1 MYFLQNIRIICA
13 HHESDIKRR
22 RSILSI
28 SIIADHKCNVST
40 SLLSH
45 CMSSDKMRRTV
56 FFCERKK
63 KAVHAKLPVPGTDS
77 WLDEKRFSFVIAKS
91 IFQIPSLSF
100 ICIYIQWWIFQWAEL
115 LPFLLTHFDYMRLL
129 CARCHIYRQYA
140 VELEKLAA
148 MSKNTNYPIR
158 LFAIMLFIL
167 IRGAFIWI
175 WIRMCGLG
183 WVGIINMSYR
193 FKESQS
199 NSSKLSQIHISS
211 FVAV

>member
-1 MYFLQNIRIICA
+1 MG
-13 HHESDIKRR
+13 
-22 RSILSI
+22 
-28 SIIADHKCNVST
+28 
-40 SLLSH
+40 
-45 CMSSDKMRRTV
+45 SDKIRRTV
-56 FFCERKK
+56 FLRHFCERKK

-91 IFQIPSLSF
+91 IFQIPSRFFMYLYPVMNIPMS
-100 ICIYIQWWIFQWAEL
+100 WIITIFADAFRL
-115 LPFLLTHFDYMRLL
+115 HTIVMCALPY
-129 CARCHIYRQYA
+129 YRQYA

-158 LFAIMLFIL
+158 LFAIMLFIS
-167 IRGAFIWI
+167 IRGAFI